1 VPNPNRFHTF
11 IYSSSM
17 FNTCDNVFHSAL
29 LFVGYET
36 MASKLPIVK
45 AKAVE
50 ASKFLTKNG
59 CAYYKQ
65 MLEQNKQYIQEP
77 PTVEKCQH
85 LAKQVFYTRLARFVI
100 HHFYPFNVQIL

>member
-1 VPNPNRFHTF
+1 
-11 IYSSSM
+11 
-17 FNTCDNVFHSAL
+17 
-29 LFVGYET
+29 

-45 AKAVE
+45 TKAVE
-50 ASKFLTKNG
+50 ASKFLTKHG

-100 HHFYPFNVQIL
+100 HHFHPFNVQILKSFEVISDDCFNLPVHKLEVFNW